1 MKALVRRGRGNDS
14 RHVTRLSAISALV
27 DAAKRRNPLPSGTL
41 VVGVGLLIA
50 GVSAYAFLALSQ
62 RMLGEHGRAPL
73 GAQWSLVFLLGP
85 GLFLPLE
92 QEVSRALADRR
103 ARGVGSAPVVR
114 RAATIGVGLVLGV
127 LILLIASARWV
138 VDELFDHQL
147 LLLVGLALGL
157 VAALAGHLTRGCL
170 SGTGHFKGYGTY
182 MAADGVIRFLGCV
195 IIAVLGARMA
205 GWYGVA
211 VGIAGL
217 LAVPVA
223 LRVERPQLQPGPE
236 SAWAEISSALGWL
249 LAASLFAF
257 TLMNI
262 GPVAVQALATDGQSE
277 IAGRFLS
284 AVVVARV
291 PLYLFQAI
299 QAALL
304 PKLTSLA
311 SVGRLGDFRRGLRR
325 LLVMVAGLA
334 VVGTL
339 VGSVMGPLVVKIM
352 SGPDVVVGHRTMA
365 LLAAGSGFYMLA
377 LALAQAV
384 IALGGHREQAIGWA
398 AGVLAFAPT
407 TLLVSDDLFLRVEL
421 GLLVGSLV
429 AFVVMAG
436 LVAWRLALVTQ
447 MKGRLEIESGDFIEA
462 LHDVAVE
469 P

>member
-1 MKALVRRGRGNDS
+1 VANFC
-14 RHVTRLSAISALV
+14 AISALV
-27 DAAKRRNPLPSGTL
+27 DAAKRRNPLPTGTL
-41 VVGVGLLIA
+41 VVGVGLLVA
-50 GVSAYAFLALSQ
+50 GLSAYAFLALSQ

-103 ARGVGSAPVVR
+103 TRGVGGAPVVR
-114 RAATIGVGLVLGV
+114 RAATIGVGLLLGV
-127 LILLIASARWV
+127 LIVLIATARPI
-138 VDELFDHQL
+138 VDKLFDHQL

-157 VAALAGHLTRGCL
+157 VGALAGHLTRGCL
-170 SGTGHFKGYGTY
+170 SGMGRFWGYGTY
-182 MAADGVIRFLGCV
+182 MGADGVIRLLAC
-195 IIAVLGARMA
+195 AVVAVVGVRTA

-223 LRVERPQLQPGPE
+223 LRVERPRLQPGPE

-249 LAASLFAF
+249 LIASLFAF

-262 GPVAVQALATDGQSE
+262 GPVVVKALATDAQNE

-304 PKLTSLA
+304 PKLTGLA
-311 SVGRLGDFRRGLRR
+311 AAGRLGDFRRGLRR
-325 LLVMVAGLA
+325 LLIMVAGLA
-334 VVGTL
+334 VFGTIVGYVL
-339 VGSVMGPLVVKIM
+339 GPLAVKM
-352 SGPDVVVGHRTMA
+352 MAGPDVVVQHRTMG
-365 LLAAGSGFYMLA
+365 LLALGSGFYMLA
-377 LALAQAV
+377 LGLAQAV

-398 AGVLAFAPT
+398 AGIAAFGPT
-407 TLLVSDDLFLRVEL
+407 TLFISDDLFLRVEL

-429 AFVVMAG
+429 AFVVMAS
-436 LVAWRLALVTQ
+436 LVAFRLTLMSRGGEVEVDQ
-447 MKGRLEIESGDFIEA
+447 GNFIEA